1 MAAVTDYVIRVVQPE
16 EHRAAHTV
24 FRGTLHVRPSTDG
37 DWSERE
43 PSYELGRTW
52 GAFRDEEMVGSAQSW
67 SSALVV
73 PGGEVVPTALVSRVG
88 VRADH
93 TRRGVLSGLMRA
105 QLDALT
111 EPLATLRA
119 SEGAIYGRFGYG
131 VASRYR
137 QVRIRRARARFRPEV
152 PTGRGVRLVSFDQA
166 QELLPT
172 IYNRLASS
180 GRPGWVQRPAHWWA
194 GVRLR
199 MDSYPSPVMVAVHAG
214 EDCDDGY
221 AVYTVRRGDFA
232 DPDAKTVLHLA
243 DLVTLSTEGWAG
255 LWRYLLSVDLVTEVV
270 AGGRPMDEP
279 LEQLFTDRRA
289 LSTERINDETWLRIV
304 DVPAA
309 LAARR
314 FGLLGADTEE
324 SVVLEVRDSIL
335 PENAGSYRIGA
346 EQTER
351 VSEPADLV
359 LDVDALGEL
368 YLGDVTPTALAQAG
382 RLAAPNPNALPVA
395 DRLFAVSSAPWCG
408 TDF

>member
-1 MAAVTDYVIRVVQPE
+1 MSDYVIRVVQPE

-24 FRGTLHVRPSTDG
+24 FRVTLHVRPTTDG

-52 GAFRDEEMVGSAQSW
+52 GAFRDQEIVGSAQSW
-67 SSALVV
+67 SSALAV
-73 PGGEVVPTALVSRVG
+73 PGGEVVPMALVSRVG

-93 TRRGVLSGLMRA
+93 TRRGVLCGLMGA
-105 QLDALT
+105 QLGALT

-119 SEGAIYGRFGYG
+119 TEGAIYGRFGYG

-152 PTGRGVRLVSFDQA
+152 PTGRQIRLVSFDQA
-166 QELLPT
+166 QELMPP
-172 IYNRLASS
+172 IYNRVASS
-180 GRPGWVQRPAHWWA
+180 ARPGWVQRPAHWWTNL
-194 GVRLR
+194 RLR
-199 MDSYPSPVMVAVHAG
+199 MDSYSSPVMVAVHTG
-214 EDCDDGY
+214 QDGDDGY
-221 AVYTVRRGDFA
+221 ALYTVQRGDFS
-232 DPDAKTVLHLA
+232 DPDAKTVLELR
-243 DLVTLSTEGWAG
+243 DLVTLSTEAWAG

-270 AGGRPMDEP
+270 AKGRPMDEP

-289 LSTERINDETWLRIV
+289 LNTERINDETWLRIV
-304 DVPAA
+304 DVPSA

-314 FGLLGADTEE
+314 FGLLGVDTTE
-324 SVVLEVRDSIL
+324 SLVLEVRDAIL

-346 EQTER
+346 EQTDR
-351 VSEPADLV
+351 VTEAADLV

-382 RLAAPNPNALPVA
+382 RLLVVNPNALSLA
-395 DRLFAVSSAPWCG
+395 DRLFAVNSAPWCG